1 MLPPVRLLRDWLLT
15 HPTGRWVVLGSCVGV
30 LCGIAAAVFEIGA
43 DLLSQYLLVGLAGV
57 PAQVASTHAT
67 GVVESESSFNPLIL
81 LGVMAV
87 GGLLAG
93 LIIARWSR
101 QASGGG
107 IGVAVQAFHHE
118 RGNIP
123 LALPWTK
130 LVATIVSLGSGG
142 SGGREG
148 PIALVGAGFASW
160 FSGRLHLTARDRRI
174 LLVAGIAGGI
184 AAAFRAPLA
193 AAIFAAEVLYR
204 GPELESD
211 VIIPCFISA
220 VVAYLVG
227 SLGLDVLGPLVGHPG
242 VMSSTLFQPG
252 DTGFR
257 ATDWQHLGGYSLVA
271 IATALTA
278 RWFIAVNDY
287 ATRRFDTLRLPFW
300 LKPAI
305 GAVST
310 GIVALLLYTGALLFL
325 RSEGEAELALATL
338 GTGYGV
344 LHWLFAGLENNH
356 HHLVIAGLL
365 AVLAVGK
372 AITTALTVGSGG
384 SAGLFGPSI
393 VIGGCVGGAVG
404 LVLTGTPVAPPV
416 AACVLMGMA
425 GMLAASHRTPVAAL
439 LMVSEVAGTYLLLV
453 PTMWVVGLAFLVTGR
468 RSLIPGQVDSIQDS
482 PAHRSH
488 LFADVLANAK
498 VADLLTTPRTWTTIP
513 AGADLDT
520 CRKLIAESTQD
531 QFPVIG
537 PDQRLLGVIDRL
549 EITRLAPETLL
560 SGMVLADDLAGGA
573 GAALSGNDNLSDVLR
588 RLHHQHVDELPVKD
602 ANGRFLGMVTSG
614 MLMDH
619 YRQQVERAQAERTAE
634 GFTSPTEQYKQ
645 GDYFGLG
652 K

>member
-1 MLPPVRLLRDWLLT
+1 MVRPLALLRDWLLN

-30 LCGIAAAVFEIGA
+30 LCGLAAAVFEIGA
-43 DLLSQYLLVGLAGV
+43 DVLSQELLRGVAGV
-57 PAQVASTHAT
+57 PAQIASNQLAGSQSTDHD
-67 GVVESESSFNPLIL
+67 FHPLL
-81 LGVMAV
+81 LLLVMAA
-87 GGLLAG
+87 GGLVAG
-93 LIIARWSR
+93 LVISRWSL
-101 QASGGG
+101 QARGGG
-107 IGVAVQAFHHE
+107 IGVAVHAFHHE
-118 RGNIP
+118 RGHIP
-123 LALPWTK
+123 IALPWTK
-130 LVATIVSLGSGG
+130 LVATIISLGSGG

-184 AAAFRAPLA
+184 AAAFRVPLA

-204 GPELESD
+204 GAELESD
-211 VIIPCFISA
+211 AIIPCFISA

-227 SLGLDVLGPLVGHPG
+227 GFGLDVLGPLVGHPG
-242 VMSSTLFQPG
+242 VIASTLFQPVAS
-252 DTGFR
+252 GFR
-257 ATDWQHLGGYSLVA
+257 TADWQQLGGYSLVA
-271 IATALTA
+271 IATALAA

-287 ATRRFDTLRLPFW
+287 TAQRFDALRLPFW

-310 GIVALLLYTGALLFL
+310 GSVALLLYAGALLVL
-325 RSEGEAELALATL
+325 RSEGEADLALATI

-344 LHWLFAGLENNH
+344 LHWLFAGLEGNH

-365 AVLAVGK
+365 GVLAVGK

-404 LVLTGTPVAPPV
+404 LLLIGTPIAPPV
-416 AACVLMGMA
+416 TACVLMGMA

-468 RSLIPGQVDSIQDS
+468 RSLIPGQVDGIQDS

-498 VADLLTTPRTWTTIP
+498 VADLLTAPLTWTTIP
-513 AGADLDT
+513 AGADLNT
-520 CRKLIAESTQD
+520 CRRLIAESTQD
-531 QFPVIG
+531 QFPVLGHDHRLIG
-537 PDQRLLGVIDRL
+537 VLDRL
-549 EITRLAPETLL
+549 EITKAAPDALL
-560 SGMVLADDLAGGA
+560 SAMILADDPAGGA
-573 GAALSGNDNLSDVLR
+573 STALSPQDSLAIVLG
-588 RLHHQHVDELPVKD
+588 RLHHQQVDELPVKD
-602 ANGRFLGMVTSG
+602 EHGVFLGLVTSG
-614 MLMDH
+614 MVMGH
-619 YRQQVERAQAERTAE
+619 YRQLVEHAHAERTAE
-634 GFTSPTEQYKQ
+634 GFVTSTEPYQQ
-645 GDYFGLG
+645 RA
-652 K
+652 

>member
-1 MLPPVRLLRDWLLT
+1 MIPSLAHVRDWLLS

-43 DLLSQYLLVGLAGV
+43 DLLAQYALVGLAGV
-57 PAQVASTHAT
+57 PAQVASTTAT
-67 GVVESESSFNPLIL
+67 NSAVADSTFNPLIL
-81 LGVMAV
+81 LLVMAG

-93 LIIARWSR
+93 IIIARWSM
-101 QASGGG
+101 QARGGG
-107 IGVAVQAFHHE
+107 IGVAVHAFHHE
-118 RGNIP
+118 RGQIP

-130 LVATIVSLGSGG
+130 LLATIVSLGSGG

-160 FSGRLHLTARDRRI
+160 FAGRLHLTARDRRI

-204 GPELESD
+204 GPELESE

-227 SLGLDVLGPLVGHPG
+227 SISLDVLGPLVGHPG
-242 VMSSTLFQPG
+242 VLASTLFQPG
-252 DTGFR
+252 ETGFR
-257 ATDWQHLGGYSLVA
+257 VGDWQHLIGYSLVA
-271 IATALTA
+271 VATALAA

-287 ATRRFDTLRLPFW
+287 ASRRFESLRMPFW
-300 LKPAI
+300 LKPAL
-305 GAVST
+305 GAIST
-310 GIVALLLYTGALLFL
+310 GMIALILYAGALVALK
-325 RSEGEAELALATL
+325 SEHEAELALATI

-344 LHWLFAGLENNH
+344 LHWLFAGLQGTH
-356 HHLVIAGLL
+356 HHLVIASLL

-404 LVLTGTPVAPPV
+404 LVLVGTPVAPPV

-453 PTMWVVGLAFLVTGR
+453 PTMWVVGLAFLATGR
-468 RSLIPGQVDSIQDS
+468 RSLIAGQVDAIQDS
-482 PAHRSH
+482 PAHRGH
-488 LFADVLANAK
+488 LFADVLATAT
-498 VADLLTTPRTWTTIP
+498 VADLLATPRTWTTIP
-513 AGADLDT
+513 TAADLET
-520 CRKLIAESTQD
+520 CRRLIAESTQD
-531 QFPVIG
+531 QFPVVRADG
-537 PDQRLLGVIDRL
+537 RLVGVIDRL
-549 EITRLAPETLL
+549 DITKLGTDALL
-560 SGMVLADDLAGGA
+560 NGMVVADDFAEGA
-573 GAALSGNDNLSDVLR
+573 GSALSLR
-588 RLHHQHVDELPVKD
+588 DSLTVALRTLHHQRVDELPVTD
-602 ANGRFLGMVTSG
+602 DQGIFIGMVSSG

-619 YRQQVERAQAERTAE
+619 YRLQVERANAERTAD
-634 GFTSPTEQYKQ
+634 GFTPGSGEHKQ
-645 GDYFGLG
+645 GDYYGLG